1 MSFDDD
7 VKVKDDTR
15 EGEIVTFAAATMTE
29 LRRSAETI
37 RPVPEKRG
45 AQVLAAA
52 IRQRLDWTRLPG
64 LRPRQEDTSS
74 YGARIVRR
82 VSLFVLLPTLV
93 IGLYLFGFA
102 SNQYVAEAQFTVRG
116 NVEPMENISLG
127 QYTSLIQKHNSQD
140 SFIVRD
146 YIGSQTLV
154 ESLEKSIG
162 LSKLFSR
169 PEADFWSR
177 YDPNNPIEELTKYWR
192 KHVEAHIDSIS
203 GVIRLTVRAY
213 TPEDALTI
221 AREVVARSETLINT
235 ISKRAQADMVVQ
247 AEADAQTAQ
256 DRLRKAHLA
265 LQTFRNQWGVIDP
278 VKSAEGTLTTLTLLR
293 KEKLKAENDLQVLR
307 SSTLDERSRSI
318 QTLVANITAIDQQM
332 KTLQDEMTST
342 GAAGGTNL
350 TEALLQYEGLL
361 VERTIAEKL
370 EESAHMLLDRARV
383 AAGKQHIFLA
393 TFVPPVLPTDSLY
406 PERGHTLLVA
416 FFCFFVIWSSSSL
429 LLAGIRD
436 QRM

>member
-1 MSFDDD
+1 MSFDD
-7 VKVKDDTR
+7 VKDDTR
-15 EGEIVTFAAATMTE
+15 EGEIVTFGAPTMTE

-37 RPVPEKRG
+37 RPVPAKRR
-45 AQVLAAA
+45 ARDLAASV
-52 IRQRLDWTRLPG
+52 RQSLDWRRLPG
-64 LRPRQEDTSS
+64 LRPRQEDTST
-74 YGARIVRR
+74 YGSRIIRR

-93 IGLYLFGFA
+93 VGLYLFGFA
-102 SNQYVAEAQFTVRG
+102 SDQYVAEAQFAVRG

-127 QYTSLIQKHNSQD
+127 QYSNLIQKHNSQD

-154 ESLEKSIG
+154 ETLEKSIG
-162 LSKLFSR
+162 LSKMFSR
-169 PEADFWSR
+169 READFWAR
-177 YDPNNPIEELTKYWR
+177 FTPGEPIEDLTKYWR
-192 KHVEAHIDSIS
+192 KHVDAHIDSIS
-203 GVIRLTVRAY
+203 GVIRLSVRAF

-221 AREVVARSETLINT
+221 AREVVARSEALIND
-235 ISKRAQADMVVQ
+235 ISRRAQADMVAQ
-247 AEADAQTAQ
+247 AKSDATAAQ

-265 LQTFRNQWGVIDP
+265 LQAFRNQWGVIDP
-278 VKSAEGTLTTLTLLR
+278 VKTAEGTLTTLTILR

-307 SSTLDERSRSI
+307 GSTLDERSRSI
-318 QTLVANITAIDQQM
+318 QTLVANIAAIDQQM
-332 KTLQDEMTST
+332 KTLQDEMTNA
-342 GAAGGTNL
+342 GAVAGGPNL

-370 EESAHMLLDRARV
+370 EESANMLYDRARV
-383 AAGKQHIFLA
+383 SAGKQHIFLA

-406 PERGHTLLVA
+406 PERGRQLVVS
-416 FFCFFVIWSSSSL
+416 FFCFLVIWSSSAL

>member
-1 MSFDDD
+1 MSFDD
-7 VKVKDDTR
+7 VKDDTR
-15 EGEIVTFAAATMTE
+15 EGEIVTFAAPTMTE

-37 RPVPEKRG
+37 RPVPEKRT
-45 AQVLAAA
+45 ARALVASV
-52 IRQRLDWTRLPG
+52 RERLDWTRLPG

-74 YGARIVRR
+74 YGARIIRR
-82 VSLFVLLPTLV
+82 IGFFVLLPTLV
-93 IGLYLFGFA
+93 VGLYLFAFA
-102 SNQYVAEAQFTVRG
+102 SNQYVAEAQFAVRG

-127 QYTSLIQKHNSQD
+127 QYTNLIQKHNSQD

-146 YIGSQTLV
+146 YINSQTMV
-154 ESLEKSIG
+154 EALEKSIG
-162 LSKLFSR
+162 ISKMFSR
-169 PEADFWSR
+169 SEADFWAR
-177 YDPNNPIEELTKYWR
+177 FDPTDPIEDLTKYWR

-203 GVIRLTVRAY
+203 GVIRLSVRAF

-221 AREVVARSETLINT
+221 ARAVVLRSEALIND
-235 ISKRAQADMVVQ
+235 ISKRAQSDMVAQ
-247 AEADAQTAQ
+247 AEADAKVAQ

-265 LQTFRNQWGVIDP
+265 LQAFRNQWGVIDP
-278 VKSAEGTLTTLTLLR
+278 IKSAEGTLTALTSLR
-293 KEKLKAENDLQVLR
+293 KDKLKAENDLQVLR
-307 SSTLDERSRSI
+307 GSNLDERSRSI
-318 QTLVANITAIDQQM
+318 QTLVANIAAIDQQM
-332 KTLQDEMTST
+332 KTLQDEMTSAT
-342 GAAGGTNL
+342 AGAGGQNL

-370 EESAHMLLDRARV
+370 EESAHTLLDRARV
-383 AAGKQHIFLA
+383 SASKQHIFLA

-416 FFCFFVIWSSSSL
+416 FFCFLVIWSSSAL

>member
-1 MSFDDD
+1 MSFDD
-7 VKVKDDTR
+7 VKDDTR
-15 EGEIVTFAAATMTE
+15 EGEIVTFAAPTMTE

-37 RPVPEKRG
+37 RPVPEKRT
-45 AQVLAAA
+45 ARALVASV
-52 IRQRLDWTRLPG
+52 REHLDWTRLPG

-74 YGARIVRR
+74 YGARIIRR
-82 VSLFVLLPTLV
+82 IGFFVLLPTLV
-93 IGLYLFGFA
+93 VGLYLFAFA
-102 SNQYVAEAQFTVRG
+102 SNQYVAEAQFAVRG

-127 QYTSLIQKHNSQD
+127 QYTNLIQKHNSQD

-146 YIGSQTLV
+146 YINSQTLV
-154 ESLEKSIG
+154 EALEKSIG
-162 LSKLFSR
+162 ISKMFSR
-169 PEADFWSR
+169 SEADFWAR
-177 YDPNNPIEELTKYWR
+177 FDPTDPIEDLTKYWR

-203 GVIRLTVRAY
+203 GVIRLSVRAF

-221 AREVVARSETLINT
+221 ARAVVLRSEALIND
-235 ISKRAQADMVVQ
+235 ISKRAQSDMVAQ
-247 AEADAQTAQ
+247 AEADAKVAQ

-265 LQTFRNQWGVIDP
+265 LQAFRNQWGVIDP
-278 VKSAEGTLTTLTLLR
+278 IKSAEGTLTALTSLR
-293 KEKLKAENDLQVLR
+293 KDKLKAENDLQVLR
-307 SSTLDERSRSI
+307 GSNLDERSRSI
-318 QTLVANITAIDQQM
+318 QTLVANIAAIDQQM
-332 KTLQDEMTST
+332 KTLQDEMTSAT
-342 GAAGGTNL
+342 AGAGGQNL

-370 EESAHMLLDRARV
+370 EESAHTLLDRARV
-383 AAGKQHIFLA
+383 SASKQHIFLA

-416 FFCFFVIWSSSSL
+416 FFCFLVIWSSSAL